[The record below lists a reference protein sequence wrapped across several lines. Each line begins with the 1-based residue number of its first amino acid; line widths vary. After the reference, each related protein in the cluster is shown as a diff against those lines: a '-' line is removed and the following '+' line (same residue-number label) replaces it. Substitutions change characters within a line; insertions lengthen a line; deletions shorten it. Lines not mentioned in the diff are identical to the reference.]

1 MITVFTGRC
10 KDGTWRQRPI
20 YTAIGKEVEFDA
32 ALTPGESKRAYV
44 EQGPI
49 RRRGKRGGRN
59 HRN

>member
-20 YTAIGKEVEFDA
+20 YTAVGKEIEFEVA
-32 ALTPGESKRAYV
+32 VSPGEAAKAFV
-44 EQGPI
+44 AQPI

-59 HRN
+59 HHRN